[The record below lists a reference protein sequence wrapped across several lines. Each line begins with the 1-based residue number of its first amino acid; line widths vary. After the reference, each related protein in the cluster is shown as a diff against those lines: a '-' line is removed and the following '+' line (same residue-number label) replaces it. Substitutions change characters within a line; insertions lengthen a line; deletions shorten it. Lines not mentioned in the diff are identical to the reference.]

1 MWGRVTMTTQ
11 PPYVEDVKLLIMSTV
26 KSLYH
31 IVINTKNREMTI
43 PEESKRELYAYMY
56 GIIKNTGSTLIRMNG
71 ISNHIHMLVD
81 LSAQIS
87 LSQFMHDLK
96 RSSSIW
102 AKSHTELFPKFKG
115 WGKEYYA
122 FSCGIEQKEP
132 IVEYIKNQE
141 VHHGAENYDQ
151 EMSNVTANN
160 GCAYYIY
167 D

>member
-1 MWGRVTMTTQ
+1 
-11 PPYVEDVKLLIMSTV
+11 MSTV

-56 GIIKNTGSTLIRMNG
+56 GIIKNSGCTLIRMNG
-71 ISNHIHMLVD
+71 IPNHIHLLVD
-81 LSAQIS
+81 LSSQLS
-87 LSQFMHDLK
+87 LSQFMHNLK

-102 AKSHTELFPKFKG
+102 AKKRSDLFPDFVG

-122 FSCGIEQKEP
+122 FSCSMGQKDA

-141 VHHGAENYDQ
+141 AHHGVVPFDKEMGEMTTDNACEFHVYD
-151 EMSNVTANN
+151 
-160 GCAYYIY
+160 
-167 D
+167 